1 LTSWA
6 ACFSSRLLTSLYIDP
21 DTTKYA
27 ATAMRATATP
37 TELAA
42 SRVTRWRS
50 ESGVDPT
57 FARATGT
64 TESRAARIRPLEPCG
79 GAALRPPLPP
89 YVAGDRCRPREHCR
103 AAGRRTPPP

>member
-1 LTSWA
+1 
-6 ACFSSRLLTSLYIDP
+6 RLLTSLYIDP

-37 TELAA
+37 TEHAA

-57 FARATGT
+57 LARATGT
-64 TESRAARIRPLEPCG
+64 PEARASRIRPLEPCG
-79 GAALRPPLPP
+79 RAALRPPLPS
-89 YVAGDRCRPREHCR
+89 YVAGNRCRPREHSR
-103 AAGRRTPPP
+103 TSGSRSPTPPRGYGSA